1 MQICEVFAL
10 LEEYNNINI
19 ELKMEGNNMKILRKI
34 LMVMI
39 MVAMALTFSSFAA
52 GDYSITVTV
61 DKKLGEARGDIS
73 LWKVSDKQVPYDNKS
88 SKLDELNK
96 LSIEELNSKYSK
108 YSNPTVLAFNDNQ
121 IVFDKLSAGAY
132 YMRDTS
138 GIKRDKDIVPAL
150 INLPDDVENDS
161 KNVTIHAKESSTN
174 VRLVKVDESGNP
186 LKGAKFKL
194 LVRRGSEY
202 VELKNKSTMKKD
214 DKLELSPK
222 DEDRS
227 KVKSEENADESKDE
241 NSKSEKDEAT
251 EEKDDKKSKEEK
263 SEDKESK
270 DDKSKEE
277 DKSSDEGLYISNE
290 SGEIIINDIKKGDY
304 IFREVE
310 APAGY
315 LIKNV
320 DTKFTISDKSVE
332 LRVVNSKTPDKDK
345 GRHDFMKTD
354 EAKKPLGGAMFKVM
368 TKNKDGKFE
377 PVKKDGKDYIV
388 TSADNGKFAV
398 EDMDY
403 GKYYLVEIKAPAG
416 FILLSEPVEF
426 EIKKQADDKTIS
438 IAFIT
443 NKKDTTI
450 TRRRTPGG
458 DITRGG
464 KIPKTGDIRFFMSM
478 IGGLIMFMIGKW
490 LIAKD
495 DKLIGKNIK

>member
-1 MQICEVFAL
+1 
-10 LEEYNNINI
+10 
-19 ELKMEGNNMKILRKI
+19 MKILRKI

-39 MVAMALTFSSFAA
+39 MVAMVATSSSFAA

-61 DKKLGEARGDIS
+61 DKKYGDVTGKMS
-73 LWKVSDKQVPYDNKS
+73 LWKVSNEQIPDSKKS
-88 SKLDELNK
+88 TVLGDLNK
-96 LSIEELNSKYSK
+96 LSVENLNSTYKNKSDVEF
-108 YSNPTVLAFNDNQ
+108 SNNEA
-121 IVFDKLSAGAY
+121 VFKNLDKGAY
-132 YMRDTS
+132 YVRDTS
-138 GIKRDKDIVPAL
+138 GIKRNKEIASILV
-150 INLPDDVENDS
+150 NLPDDVESDS

-202 VELKNKSTMKKD
+202 VELKNKDTLKKD

-222 DEDRS
+222 NDDRS
-227 KVKSEENADESKDE
+227 KVKSEDKSLDIFSDDSKNSEN
-241 NSKSEKDEAT
+241 
-251 EEKDDKKSKEEK
+251 KDDKNKEEK
-263 SEDKESK
+263 TS
-270 DDKSKEE
+270 DD
-277 DKSSDEGLYISNE
+277 GLYISNE

-315 LIKNV
+315 LIKNI
-320 DTKFTISDKSVE
+320 DTRFSIADKSVE
-332 LRVVNSKTPDKDK
+332 LRVVNSKTSEKDK

-368 TKNKDGKFE
+368 TKNADGKFE

-388 TSADNGKFAV
+388 TSADNGKFSV

-403 GKYYLVEIKAPAG
+403 GKYYLVEIKAPEG

-443 NKKDTTI
+443 NKSDTI
-450 TRRRTPGG
+450 TRRRTTPGG
-458 DITRGG
+458 DITRRR
-464 KIPKTGDIRFFMSM
+464 IPKTGDIRFFMSM
-478 IGGLIMFMIGKW
+478 IGGLIMFFIGKW
-490 LIAKD
+490 IIAKD
-495 DKLIGKNIK
+495 DKLIGKNIR

>member
-10 LEEYNNINI
+10 LEEYNNVNI
-19 ELKMEGNNMKILRKI
+19 ELKMEGNNMKILKKI
-34 LMVMI
+34 LMVMV
-39 MVAMALTFSSFAA
+39 MVAMTLTSSSFAA

-150 INLPDDVENDS
+150 INLPNDLEDGS

-202 VELKNKSTMKKD
+202 VELKNKATMKKD

-222 DEDRS
+222 DDDRS
-227 KVKSEENADESKDE
+227 KVKSEENVDESKDE
-241 NSKSEKDEAT
+241 NSKSEKDEEKSKDEKKGEKSSEESKN
-251 EEKDDKKSKEEK
+251 EEK
-263 SEDKESK
+263 
-270 DDKSKEE
+270 
-277 DKSSDEGLYISNE
+277 SDEGLYISNE

-315 LIKNV
+315 VIKNV
-320 DTKFTISDKSVE
+320 DTKFTITDKSVE
-332 LRVVNSKTPDKDK
+332 LRVVNSKTSTDK

-403 GKYYLVEIKAPAG
+403 GKYYLVEIKAPEG

-443 NKKDTTI
+443 NKRDTITRRRTPGDDI

-458 DITRGG
+458 DITRR
-464 KIPKTGDIRFFMSM
+464 IPKTGDIRFFMSM
-478 IGGLIMFMIGKW
+478 IGGAIMFFIGKW
-490 LIAKD
+490 IIAKD

>member
-1 MQICEVFAL
+1 
-10 LEEYNNINI
+10 
-19 ELKMEGNNMKILRKI
+19 MKILRKI

-39 MVAMALTFSSFAA
+39 MVAMVATSSSFAA

-61 DKKLGEARGDIS
+61 DKKYGDVTGKMS
-73 LWKVSDKQVPYDNKS
+73 LWKVSDEQIPDSKKS
-88 SKLDELNK
+88 TMLGDLNK
-96 LSIEELNSKYSK
+96 LSVENLNSTYKTKSDVEF
-108 YSNPTVLAFNDNQ
+108 SNNEA
-121 IVFDKLSAGAY
+121 VFKNLEKGAY
-132 YMRDTS
+132 YVRDTS
-138 GIKRDKDIVPAL
+138 GIKRNKEIASILV
-150 INLPDDVENDS
+150 NLPDDVEGDS

-202 VELKNKSTMKKD
+202 VELKNKDTLKKD
-214 DKLELSPK
+214 DKKL
-222 DEDRS
+222 DIF
-227 KVKSEENADESKDE
+227 SEDESKKDE
-241 NSKSEKDEAT
+241 NSK
-251 EEKDDKKSKEEK
+251 EEKTSDD
-263 SEDKESK
+263 
-270 DDKSKEE
+270 
-277 DKSSDEGLYISNE
+277 GLYISNE

-315 LIKNV
+315 LIKNI
-320 DTKFTISDKSVE
+320 DTRFSIADKSVE
-332 LRVVNSKTPDKDK
+332 LRVVNSKTSEKDK

-368 TKNKDGKFE
+368 TKNADGKFE

-388 TSADNGKFAV
+388 TSADNGKFSV

-403 GKYYLVEIKAPAG
+403 GKYYLVEIKAPEG

-443 NKKDTTI
+443 NKSDTI
-450 TRRRTPGG
+450 TRRRTTPGG
-458 DITRGG
+458 DITRRR
-464 KIPKTGDIRFFMSM
+464 IPKTGDIRFFMSM
-478 IGGLIMFMIGKW
+478 IGGLIMFFIGKW
-490 LIAKD
+490 IIAKD
-495 DKLIGKNIK
+495 DKLIGKNIR

>member
-1 MQICEVFAL
+1 
-10 LEEYNNINI
+10 
-19 ELKMEGNNMKILRKI
+19 MKILRKI

-39 MVAMALTFSSFAA
+39 MVAMALTSSSFAA

-73 LWKVSDKQVPYDNKS
+73 LWKVSDKQIPDD
-88 SKLDELNK
+88 KLGELNK

-108 YSNPTVLAFNDNQ
+108 YSDKRVMEFKDNQ

-150 INLPDDVENDS
+150 INLPNDLEDGS

-194 LVRRGSEY
+194 LKREGSEY
-202 VELKNKSTMKKD
+202 VELKNKATLKKD

-222 DEDRS
+222 DDDRS
-227 KVKSEENADESKDE
+227 KVKSEENAEKSKDE
-241 NSKSEKDEAT
+241 SSKSEDKDE
-251 EEKDDKKSKEEK
+251 KSKEEK
-263 SEDKESK
+263 KEKSK
-270 DDKSKEE
+270 DKAKS
-277 DKSSDEGLYISNE
+277 DDGLYISNDA
-290 SGEIIINDIKKGDY
+290 GEIIINDIKSGDY

-320 DTKFTISDKSVE
+320 DTRFTITDKSVE

-368 TKNKDGKFE
+368 TKNADGKFE
-377 PVKKDGKDYIV
+377 PVKRDGKDYIV
-388 TSADNGKFAV
+388 TSGDNGKFAV

-403 GKYYLVEIKAPAG
+403 GKYYLVEIKAPEG

-443 NKKDTTI
+443 NKSDTITRRKTPGDDI

-458 DITRGG
+458 DITRR
-464 KIPKTGDIRFFMSM
+464 IPKTGDIRFFMSM
-478 IGGLIMFMIGKW
+478 IGGAIMFFIGKW
-490 LIAKD
+490 IIAKD

>member
-1 MQICEVFAL
+1 
-10 LEEYNNINI
+10 
-19 ELKMEGNNMKILRKI
+19 MKILRKI

-39 MVAMALTFSSFAA
+39 MVAMVMTSSSFAA

-61 DKKLGEARGDIS
+61 DKKYGDVTGKMS
-73 LWKVSDKQVPYDNKS
+73 LWKVSDKQIPDSEKS
-88 SKLDELNK
+88 TVLGDLNK
-96 LSIEELNSKYSK
+96 LSVENLNSTYENKSDVEF
-108 YSNPTVLAFNDNQ
+108 SNNEG
-121 IVFDKLSAGAY
+121 VFRNLDKGAY
-132 YMRDTS
+132 YVRDTS
-138 GIKRDKDIVPAL
+138 GIKRNKEIASVL
-150 INLPDDVENDS
+150 VNLPDDVENDS

-194 LVRRGSEY
+194 LVRRGSKY
-202 VELKNKSTMKKD
+202 VELKNKATMKKD

-222 DEDRS
+222 DDDRS
-227 KVKSEENADESKDE
+227 KVQSEENADESKDE
-241 NSKSEKDEAT
+241 NSKSEENAD
-251 EEKDDKKSKEEK
+251 KSKEEK
-263 SEDKESK
+263 REEKSSEVSK
-270 DDKSKEE
+270 NEE
-277 DKSSDEGLYISNE
+277 KSDEGLYISNE

-315 LIKNV
+315 VIKNV
-320 DTKFTISDKSVE
+320 DTKFTITDKSVE
-332 LRVVNSKTPDKDK
+332 LRVVNSKTPEKDK

-377 PVKKDGKDYIV
+377 PAKKDGKDYIV

-443 NKKDTTI
+443 NKSDTI
-450 TRRRTPGG
+450 TRRRTTPGG
-458 DITRGG
+458 DITRR

-478 IGGLIMFMIGKW
+478 IGGAIMFFIGKW
-490 LIAKD
+490 IIAKD

>member
-1 MQICEVFAL
+1 MQICYVFAL

-19 ELKMEGNNMKILRKI
+19 ELKMEGNNMKILKKI
-34 LMVMI
+34 LMVMV
-39 MVAMALTFSSFAA
+39 MVAMTLTSSSFAA

-96 LSIEELNSKYSK
+96 LSIEELNSKYS
-108 YSNPTVLAFNDNQ
+108 NPTVLEFNDNQ

-150 INLPDDVENDS
+150 INLPNDLEDGS

-202 VELKNKSTMKKD
+202 VELKNKATMKKD

-222 DEDRS
+222 DDDRS
-227 KVKSEENADESKDE
+227 KVKSEENVDESKDE
-241 NSKSEKDEAT
+241 NSKSEKDE
-251 EEKDDKKSKEEK
+251 EKSSELSKKEEK
-263 SEDKESK
+263 
-270 DDKSKEE
+270 
-277 DKSSDEGLYISNE
+277 SDEGLYISNE

-315 LIKNV
+315 VIKNI

-332 LRVVNSKTPDKDK
+332 LRVVNSKTSTDK

-403 GKYYLVEIKAPAG
+403 GKYYLVEIKAPEG

-443 NKKDTTI
+443 NKSDTITRRRTPGDDI

-458 DITRGG
+458 DITRR
-464 KIPKTGDIRFFMSM
+464 IPKTGDIRFFMSM
-478 IGGLIMFMIGKW
+478 IGGAIMFFIGKW
-490 LIAKD
+490 IIAKD

>member
-1 MQICEVFAL
+1 
-10 LEEYNNINI
+10 
-19 ELKMEGNNMKILRKI
+19 MEGNNMKILRKI

-39 MVAMALTFSSFAA
+39 MVAMALTSSSFAA

-73 LWKVSDKQVPYDNKS
+73 LWKVPDEQVTYDNKS

-96 LSIEELNSKYSK
+96 LSIEELNYK

-121 IVFDKLSAGAY
+121 IVFDRLSAGAY

-202 VELKNKSTMKKD
+202 VELKNKATMKKD

-222 DEDRS
+222 DDDRS
-227 KVKSEENADESKDE
+227 KVQSEENAENSKDKK
-241 NSKSEKDEAT
+241 SKSEK
-251 EEKDDKKSKEEK
+251 KE
-263 SEDKESK
+263 
-270 DDKSKEE
+270 DKSK
-277 DKSSDEGLYISNE
+277 DKAKSDDGLYISNDA
-290 SGEIIINDIKKGDY
+290 GEIIINDIKKGDY

-315 LIKNV
+315 LIKNI
-320 DTKFTISDKSVE
+320 DTRFTITDKSVE

-388 TSADNGKFAV
+388 TSADNGKFSV

-426 EIKKQADDKTIS
+426 EIKKQADDNTIS

-443 NKKDTTI
+443 NKSDTI
-450 TRRRTPGG
+450 TRRRKTPGD
-458 DITRGG
+458 DITRRR

-478 IGGLIMFMIGKW
+478 IGGAIMFFIGKW
-490 LIAKD
+490 IIAKD

>member
-1 MQICEVFAL
+1 
-10 LEEYNNINI
+10 
-19 ELKMEGNNMKILRKI
+19 MKILRKI

-39 MVAMALTFSSFAA
+39 MVAMVITSTSFAEGA
-52 GDYSITVTV
+52 FSITVTV

-73 LWKVSDKQVPYDNKS
+73 LWKVSDEQIPDDKKAE
-88 SKLDELNK
+88 KLGELNK
-96 LSIEELNSKYSK
+96 LSIEELNSKYSDK
-108 YSNPTVLAFNDNQ
+108 RVMEFKDNQ
-121 IVFDKLSAGAY
+121 IVFDKLNSGAY

-150 INLPDDVENDS
+150 INLPNDLEDGS

-174 VRLVKVDESGNP
+174 VRLVKVDEGGNP

-194 LVRRGSEY
+194 LKREGSEY
-202 VELKNKSTMKKD
+202 VELKNKATLKEN

-222 DEDRS
+222 DDDRS
-227 KVKSEENADESKDE
+227 KVKSEENAEKSKDE
-241 NSKSEKDEAT
+241 NSKSEKRE
-251 EEKDDKKSKEEK
+251 
-263 SEDKESK
+263 
-270 DDKSKEE
+270 DKSK
-277 DKSSDEGLYISNE
+277 DKAKSDDGLYISNDA
-290 SGEIIINDIKKGDY
+290 GEIIINDIKKGDY

-315 LIKNV
+315 MIKNV

-332 LRVVNSKTPDKDK
+332 LRVVNSKTTTDK

-388 TSADNGKFAV
+388 TSADNGKFSV
-398 EDMDY
+398 ENMDY
-403 GKYYLVEIKAPAG
+403 GKYYLVEIKAPEG

-443 NKKDTTI
+443 NKSDTI
-450 TRRRTPGG
+450 TRTPGG

-464 KIPKTGDIRFFMSM
+464 KMPKTGDIRFFMSM
-478 IGGLIMFMIGKW
+478 IGGAIMFFIGKW
-490 LIAKD
+490 IIAKD
-495 DKLIGKNIK
+495 DKEVYKNIK

>member
-1 MQICEVFAL
+1 
-10 LEEYNNINI
+10 
-19 ELKMEGNNMKILRKI
+19 MEGNNMKILKKI
-34 LMVMI
+34 LMVMV
-39 MVAMALTFSSFAA
+39 MVAMVITSSSFAA

-96 LSIEELNSKYSK
+96 LSVEELNSK

-150 INLPDDVENDS
+150 INLPNDLEDGS

-174 VRLVKVDESGNP
+174 VRLLKVDESGNP

-202 VELKNKSTMKKD
+202 VELKNKATMKKD
-214 DKLELSPK
+214 DKLELSPRV
-222 DEDRS
+222 DDRS
-227 KVKSEENADESKDE
+227 KVQSEENTDESKDE
-241 NSKSEKDEAT
+241 NSKSEKDEEKSKDEKKDEKSSVESKN
-251 EEKDDKKSKEEK
+251 EEK
-263 SEDKESK
+263 
-270 DDKSKEE
+270 
-277 DKSSDEGLYISNE
+277 SDEGLYISNE

-315 LIKNV
+315 VIKNV

-332 LRVVNSKTPDKDK
+332 LRVVNSKTSTDK

-368 TKNKDGKFE
+368 TKNKDGKFV
-377 PVKKDGKDYIV
+377 PVKRDGKDYIV
-388 TSADNGKFAV
+388 TSADNGKFFV

-426 EIKKQADDKTIS
+426 EIKKQADNKTIS

-443 NKKDTTI
+443 NKSDTI
-450 TRRRTPGG
+450 TRTPGG

-478 IGGLIMFMIGKW
+478 IGGAIMFFIGKW
-490 LIAKD
+490 IIAKD

>member
-1 MQICEVFAL
+1 
-10 LEEYNNINI
+10 
-19 ELKMEGNNMKILRKI
+19 MKILRKI

-39 MVAMALTFSSFAA
+39 MVAMVMTSSSFAA

-73 LWKVSDKQVPYDNKS
+73 LWKVSDEQISDDKKAE
-88 SKLDELNK
+88 KLGELNK
-96 LSIEELNSKYSK
+96 LSIEELNSKYSDK
-108 YSNPTVLAFNDNQ
+108 RVMEFKDNQ
-121 IVFDKLSAGAY
+121 IVFDKLNSGAY

-150 INLPDDVENDS
+150 INLPNDLEDGS

-194 LVRRGSEY
+194 LKREGSEY
-202 VELKNKSTMKKD
+202 VEVKNKATLKKD

-222 DEDRS
+222 DDDRS
-227 KVKSEENADESKDE
+227 KVQSEENADESNDE
-241 NSKSEKDEAT
+241 NSKSEKDEGKSKD
-251 EEKDDKKSKEEK
+251 EKKEEK
-263 SEDKESK
+263 SSEESK
-270 DDKSKEE
+270 KEE
-277 DKSSDEGLYISNE
+277 KSDDGLYISNDA
-290 SGEIIINDIKKGDY
+290 GEIIINDIKKGDY

-315 LIKNV
+315 VIKNV

-332 LRVVNSKTPDKDK
+332 LRVVNSKTSTDK

-443 NKKDTTI
+443 NKKDTI
-450 TRRRTPGG
+450 TRRRTTPGG

-478 IGGLIMFMIGKW
+478 IGGAIMFFIGKW
-490 LIAKD
+490 IIAKD

>member
-1 MQICEVFAL
+1 
-10 LEEYNNINI
+10 
-19 ELKMEGNNMKILRKI
+19 MKILRKI

-39 MVAMALTFSSFAA
+39 MVAMIVTSTSFAA

-61 DKKLGEARGDIS
+61 DKKHGDVTGKMS
-73 LWKVSDKQVPYDNKS
+73 MWKVSDEQIPD
-88 SKLDELNK
+88 SKKATELGDLNK
-96 LSIEELNSKYSK
+96 LSVDNLNSTYKNATEVEF
-108 YSNPTVLAFNDNQ
+108 SNNEV
-121 IVFDKLSAGAY
+121 VFKNLEKGAY
-132 YMRDTS
+132 YVRDTS
-138 GIKRDKDIVPAL
+138 GIKRDKEIASVL
-150 INLPDDVENDS
+150 VNLPDDVEGDS

-202 VELKNKSTMKKD
+202 VELKNKATMKKD

-222 DEDRS
+222 DDDRS
-227 KVKSEENADESKDE
+227 KVKSEEKTDESKDE
-241 NSKSEKDEAT
+241 NSKEVK
-251 EEKDDKKSKEEK
+251 KEEK
-263 SEDKESK
+263 SSDNSK
-270 DDKSKEE
+270 NEGK
-277 DKSSDEGLYISNE
+277 SDEGLYISNE

-315 LIKNV
+315 VIKNV

-332 LRVVNSKTPDKDK
+332 LRVVNSKTSTDK

-403 GKYYLVEIKAPAG
+403 GKYYLVEIKAPQG

-443 NKKDTTI
+443 NKSDTI
-450 TRRRTPGG
+450 TRTPDG

-464 KIPKTGDIRFFMSM
+464 KMPKTGDIRFFMSM
-478 IGGLIMFMIGKW
+478 IGGAIMFFIGKW
-490 LIAKD
+490 IIAKD

>member
-1 MQICEVFAL
+1 
-10 LEEYNNINI
+10 
-19 ELKMEGNNMKILRKI
+19 MKILRKI

-39 MVAMALTFSSFAA
+39 MVAMVVTSSSFAA

-61 DKKLGEARGDIS
+61 DKKYGDVTGKMS
-73 LWKVSDKQVPYDNKS
+73 LWKVSAEQIPDSEKS
-88 SKLDELNK
+88 TVLGDLNK
-96 LSIEELNSKYSK
+96 LSVENLNSTYKDK
-108 YSNPTVLAFNDNQ
+108 ADVEFSNNEA
-121 IVFDKLSAGAY
+121 VFKNLDKGAY
-132 YMRDTS
+132 YVRDTS
-138 GIKRDKDIVPAL
+138 GIKRNKEIASILV
-150 INLPDDVENDS
+150 NLPDDVESDS

-202 VELKNKSTMKKD
+202 VELKNKDTLKKD

-222 DEDRS
+222 DDDRS
-227 KVKSEENADESKDE
+227 KVKSDDKKLEIFSDESK
-241 NSKSEKDEAT
+241 NSKN
-251 EEKDDKKSKEEK
+251 KDDKNKEE
-263 SEDKESK
+263 
-270 DDKSKEE
+270 
-277 DKSSDEGLYISNE
+277 KSSDEGLYISNE
-290 SGEIIINDIKKGDY
+290 SGEIIINDIKRGDY

-315 LIKNV
+315 LIKNI
-320 DTKFTISDKSVE
+320 DTRFTITDKSVE
-332 LRVVNSKTPDKDK
+332 LRVVNSKTFEKDK

-368 TKNKDGKFE
+368 TKNADGKFE

-388 TSADNGKFAV
+388 TSADNGKFSV

-403 GKYYLVEIKAPAG
+403 GKYYLVEIKAPEG

-443 NKKDTTI
+443 NKSDTI
-450 TRRRTPGG
+450 TRRRTTPGG
-458 DITRGG
+458 DITRRR
-464 KIPKTGDIRFFMSM
+464 IPKTGDIRFFMSM
-478 IGGLIMFMIGKW
+478 IGGLIMFFIGKW
-490 LIAKD
+490 IIAKD
-495 DKLIGKNIK
+495 DKLIGKNIR

>member
-1 MQICEVFAL
+1 MQICDVFAL
-10 LEEYNNINI
+10 LEEYNNVNI

-39 MVAMALTFSSFAA
+39 MVAMTLTSSSFAA

-61 DKKLGEARGDIS
+61 DKKYGDITGKMS
-73 LWKVSDKQVPYDNKS
+73 LWKVSDEQIPDSKKS
-88 SKLDELNK
+88 TVLGDLNK
-96 LSIEELNSKYSK
+96 LSVENLNSTYKNKSDVEF
-108 YSNPTVLAFNDNQ
+108 SNNEA
-121 IVFDKLSAGAY
+121 VFRNLDKGAY
-132 YMRDTS
+132 YVRDTS
-138 GIKRDKDIVPAL
+138 GIKRNKEIASVL
-150 INLPDDVENDS
+150 VNLPDDVESDS

-202 VELKNKSTMKKD
+202 VELKNKATMKKD

-222 DEDRS
+222 DDDRS
-227 KVKSEENADESKDE
+227 KVKSEEKADESKNA
-241 NSKSEKDEAT
+241 NSKEVK
-251 EEKDDKKSKEEK
+251 KEEK
-263 SEDKESK
+263 SSEESK
-270 DDKSKEE
+270 NEE
-277 DKSSDEGLYISNE
+277 KSDEGLYISNE

-315 LIKNV
+315 VIKNV
-320 DTKFTISDKSVE
+320 DTRFTISDKSVE
-332 LRVVNSKTPDKDK
+332 LRVVNSKTSTDK

-443 NKKDTTI
+443 NKSDTI
-450 TRRRTPGG
+450 TRRRTTPGG

-478 IGGLIMFMIGKW
+478 IGGAIMFFIGKW
-490 LIAKD
+490 IIAKD
-495 DKLIGKNIK
+495 DKLIGKKY

>member
-1 MQICEVFAL
+1 
-10 LEEYNNINI
+10 
-19 ELKMEGNNMKILRKI
+19 MKILKKI
-34 LMVMI
+34 LMVMV
-39 MVAMALTFSSFAA
+39 MVAMTLTSSSFAA

-73 LWKVSDKQVPYDNKS
+73 LWKVSDEQVPYDNKS

-96 LSIEELNSKYSK
+96 LSVEELNSK

-121 IVFDKLSAGAY
+121 IVFDKLNSGAY

-150 INLPDDVENDS
+150 INLPNDLEDGS

-202 VELKNKSTMKKD
+202 VELKNKATMKKD
-214 DKLELSPK
+214 DKLELSPRV
-222 DEDRS
+222 DDRS
-227 KVKSEENADESKDE
+227 KVQSEENADESKDE
-241 NSKSEKDEAT
+241 NSKSEKDEAKSKD
-251 EEKDDKKSKEEK
+251 EKKEEK
-263 SEDKESK
+263 SKDKTKS
-270 DDKSKEE
+270 DD
-277 DKSSDEGLYISNE
+277 GLYISNDA
-290 SGEIIINDIKKGDY
+290 GEIIINDIKKGDY

-315 LIKNV
+315 VIKNV
-320 DTKFTISDKSVE
+320 DTKFTITDKSVE
-332 LRVVNSKTPDKDK
+332 LRVVNSKTTTDK

-388 TSADNGKFAV
+388 TSADNGKFSV
-398 EDMDY
+398 ENMDY

-443 NKKDTTI
+443 NKKDTI
-450 TRRRTPGG
+450 TRRRTTPGG

-478 IGGLIMFMIGKW
+478 IGGAIMFFIGKW
-490 LIAKD
+490 IIAKD
-495 DKLIGKNIK
+495 DKLIGKKY

>member
-1 MQICEVFAL
+1 
-10 LEEYNNINI
+10 
-19 ELKMEGNNMKILRKI
+19 MKILRKI

-39 MVAMALTFSSFAA
+39 MVAMALTSSSFAA

-61 DKKLGEARGDIS
+61 DKKLGEARGYIS
-73 LWKVSDKQVPYDNKS
+73 LWKVSHKQVSYDNKS

-96 LSIEELNSKYSK
+96 LSIEELNSKYS
-108 YSNPTVLAFNDNQ
+108 NPTVLAFNNNQ

-150 INLPDDVENDS
+150 INLPNDLEDGS

-202 VELKNKSTMKKD
+202 VELKNKATMKKD
-214 DKLELSPK
+214 DKLELSPN
-222 DEDRS
+222 DDDRS
-227 KVKSEENADESKDE
+227 KVKSEEKTDESKDE
-241 NSKSEKDEAT
+241 NSKEVK
-251 EEKDDKKSKEEK
+251 KEEK
-263 SEDKESK
+263 SGE
-270 DDKSKEE
+270 KSKNEE
-277 DKSSDEGLYISNE
+277 KSDEGLYISNE
-290 SGEIIINDIKKGDY
+290 FGEIIINDIKKGDY

-315 LIKNV
+315 VIKNI
-320 DTKFTISDKSVE
+320 DTKFTISNKSVE
-332 LRVVNSKTPDKDK
+332 LRVVNSKTSTDK

-377 PVKKDGKDYIV
+377 PVKRDGKDYIV

-403 GKYYLVEIKAPAG
+403 GKYYLVEIKAPEG

-450 TRRRTPGG
+450 TRRRTPGDDITRRRTPGG
-458 DITRGG
+458 DITRR
-464 KIPKTGDIRFFMSM
+464 IPKTGDIRFFMSM
-478 IGGLIMFMIGKW
+478 IGGAIMFFIGKW
-490 LIAKD
+490 IIAKD
-495 DKLIGKNIK
+495 DKLIGKDIK

>member
-1 MQICEVFAL
+1 
-10 LEEYNNINI
+10 
-19 ELKMEGNNMKILRKI
+19 MKILKKI
-34 LMVMI
+34 LMVMV
-39 MVAMALTFSSFAA
+39 MVAMALTSSSFAA
-52 GDYSITVTV
+52 GDYSITVKV
-61 DKKLGEARGDIS
+61 DKKYGDITGKMS
-73 LWKVSDKQVPYDNKS
+73 LWKVSDKQIPDSEKS
-88 SKLDELNK
+88 TVLGDLNK
-96 LSIEELNSKYSK
+96 LSVENLNSTYKNK
-108 YSNPTVLAFNDNQ
+108 ADVEFSNNEA
-121 IVFDKLSAGAY
+121 VFRNLDKGAY
-132 YMRDTS
+132 YVRDTS
-138 GIKRDKDIVPAL
+138 GIKRNKEIASVL
-150 INLPDDVENDS
+150 VNLPDDVENDS

-194 LVRRGSEY
+194 LKREGREY
-202 VELKNKSTMKKD
+202 VELKNKTTMKKD
-214 DKLELSPK
+214 DKLELSPNDDDK
-222 DEDRS
+222 S
-227 KVKSEENADESKDE
+227 KVKSEENTDESKDE
-241 NSKSEKDEAT
+241 NSKEVK
-251 EEKDDKKSKEEK
+251 KEEK
-263 SEDKESK
+263 SNKESK
-270 DDKSKEE
+270 NEE
-277 DKSSDEGLYISNE
+277 KSDEGLYISNE

-315 LIKNV
+315 VIKNI

-332 LRVVNSKTPDKDK
+332 LRVVNSKTSTDK

-403 GKYYLVEIKAPAG
+403 GKYYLVEIKAPEG

-443 NKKDTTI
+443 NKRDTITRRRTPGDDI

-458 DITRGG
+458 DITRR
-464 KIPKTGDIRFFMSM
+464 IPKTGDIRFFMSM
-478 IGGLIMFMIGKW
+478 IGGAIMFFIGKW
-490 LIAKD
+490 IIAKD
-495 DKLIGKNIK
+495 DKLIGKNIR

>member
-1 MQICEVFAL
+1 
-10 LEEYNNINI
+10 
-19 ELKMEGNNMKILRKI
+19 MKILKKI
-34 LMVMI
+34 LMVMV
-39 MVAMALTFSSFAA
+39 MVAMALTSSSFAA

-61 DKKLGEARGDIS
+61 DKKYGDVTGKMS
-73 LWKVSDKQVPYDNKS
+73 LWKVSDKQIPDSEKATVLGN
-88 SKLDELNK
+88 LNK
-96 LSIEELNSKYSK
+96 LSVDNLNSTYKNATDVEF
-108 YSNPTVLAFNDNQ
+108 SNNEA
-121 IVFDKLSAGAY
+121 VFKNLEKGAY
-132 YMRDTS
+132 YVRDTS
-138 GIKRDKDIVPAL
+138 GIKRNKEIASVL
-150 INLPDDVENDS
+150 VNLPDDVENDS

-202 VELKNKSTMKKD
+202 VELKNKATMKKD

-222 DEDRS
+222 DDDRS
-227 KVKSEENADESKDE
+227 KVQSEENSDESKDK
-241 NSKSEKDEAT
+241 NSKSEKDE
-251 EEKDDKKSKEEK
+251 EKSSEVSKKEEK
-263 SEDKESK
+263 
-270 DDKSKEE
+270 
-277 DKSSDEGLYISNE
+277 SDEGLYISNE

-320 DTKFTISDKSVE
+320 DTKFTITDKSVE

-377 PVKKDGKDYIV
+377 PVKKNGKDYIV

-443 NKKDTTI
+443 NKSDTI
-450 TRRRTPGG
+450 TRRRTTPGG

-478 IGGLIMFMIGKW
+478 IGGAIMFFIGKW
-490 LIAKD
+490 IIAKD

>member
-1 MQICEVFAL
+1 
-10 LEEYNNINI
+10 
-19 ELKMEGNNMKILRKI
+19 MEGNNMKILRKI

-39 MVAMALTFSSFAA
+39 MVAMALTSTSFAA

-61 DKKLGEARGDIS
+61 DKKHGDVTGKMS
-73 LWKVSDKQVPYDNKS
+73 LWKVK
-88 SKLDELNK
+88 DEQIPDSEKATELGDLNK
-96 LSIEELNSKYSK
+96 LSVDNLNSRYKNATEVEF
-108 YSNPTVLAFNDNQ
+108 SNNEA
-121 IVFDKLSAGAY
+121 VFKNLEKGAY
-132 YMRDTS
+132 YVRDTS
-138 GIKRDKDIVPAL
+138 GIKRDKEIASVL
-150 INLPDDVENDS
+150 VNLPDDVEGDS

-202 VELKNKSTMKKD
+202 VELKNKTTMKKD
-214 DKLELSPK
+214 DKLELSPNDDDK
-222 DEDRS
+222 S
-227 KVKSEENADESKDE
+227 KVKSEENTDESKDE
-241 NSKSEKDEAT
+241 NSKEV
-251 EEKDDKKSKEEK
+251 KKKEK
-263 SEDKESK
+263 SNKESK
-270 DDKSKEE
+270 NEE
-277 DKSSDEGLYISNE
+277 KSDEGLYISNE

-315 LIKNV
+315 VIKNI

-332 LRVVNSKTPDKDK
+332 LRVVNSKTSTDK

-403 GKYYLVEIKAPAG
+403 GKYYLVEIKAPEG

-443 NKKDTTI
+443 NKRDTITRRRTPGDDI

-458 DITRGG
+458 DITRR
-464 KIPKTGDIRFFMSM
+464 IPKTGDIRFFMSM
-478 IGGLIMFMIGKW
+478 IGGAIMFFIGKW
-490 LIAKD
+490 IIAKD

>member
-1 MQICEVFAL
+1 
-10 LEEYNNINI
+10 
-19 ELKMEGNNMKILRKI
+19 MEGNNMKILRKI

-39 MVAMALTFSSFAA
+39 MVAMVITSTSFAE

-73 LWKVSDKQVPYDNKS
+73 LWKVSDEQVPYDNKS

-96 LSIEELNSKYSK
+96 LSTEELNSK

-150 INLPDDVENDS
+150 INLPGDEENDS

-202 VELKNKSTMKKD
+202 VELKNKATMKKD
-214 DKLELSPK
+214 DKLELSPE
-222 DEDRS
+222 DENRS

-241 NSKSEKDEAT
+241 NSKSEKDEAKSKD
-251 EEKDDKKSKEEK
+251 EKKEEK
-263 SEDKESK
+263 SSVESK
-270 DDKSKEE
+270 NEE
-277 DKSSDEGLYISNE
+277 KSDEGLYISNDA
-290 SGEIIINDIKKGDY
+290 GEIIINDIKKGDY

-315 LIKNV
+315 MIKNV

-332 LRVVNSKTPDKDK
+332 LRVVNSKTSTDK

-388 TSADNGKFAV
+388 TSADNGKFSV

-403 GKYYLVEIKAPAG
+403 GKYYLVEIKAPQG

-443 NKKDTTI
+443 NKSDTI
-450 TRRRTPGG
+450 TRTPGG

-464 KIPKTGDIRFFMSM
+464 KMPKTGDIRFFMSM
-478 IGGLIMFMIGKW
+478 IGGAIMFFIGKW
-490 LIAKD
+490 IIAKD

>member
-1 MQICEVFAL
+1 MQICDVFAL
-10 LEEYNNINI
+10 LEEYNNFNI
-19 ELKMEGNNMKILRKI
+19 ELKMEGNNMKILKKI
-34 LMVMI
+34 LMVMV
-39 MVAMALTFSSFAA
+39 MVAMALTSSSFAA
-52 GDYSITVTV
+52 GDYSITVKV
-61 DKKLGEARGDIS
+61 DKKYGDITGKMS
-73 LWKVSDKQVPYDNKS
+73 LWKVSDKQIPDSEKS
-88 SKLDELNK
+88 TVLGDLNK
-96 LSIEELNSKYSK
+96 LSVENLNSTYKNK
-108 YSNPTVLAFNDNQ
+108 ADVEFSNNEA
-121 IVFDKLSAGAY
+121 VFRNLDKGAY
-132 YMRDTS
+132 YVRDTS
-138 GIKRDKDIVPAL
+138 GIKRNKEIASVL
-150 INLPDDVENDS
+150 VNLPDDVENDS

-202 VELKNKSTMKKD
+202 VELKNKDTLKKD

-222 DEDRS
+222 DDDRS
-227 KVKSEENADESKDE
+227 KVKSEEKADESKNA
-241 NSKSEKDEAT
+241 NSKEVK
-251 EEKDDKKSKEEK
+251 KEEK
-263 SEDKESK
+263 SNKESK
-270 DDKSKEE
+270 NEE
-277 DKSSDEGLYISNE
+277 KSDEGLYISNE

-315 LIKNV
+315 VIKNI
-320 DTKFTISDKSVE
+320 DTKFTITDKSVE
-332 LRVVNSKTPDKDK
+332 LRVVNSKTSTDK

-403 GKYYLVEIKAPAG
+403 GKYYLVEIKAPEG

-450 TRRRTPGG
+450 TRRRTPGDDITRRRTPGG
-458 DITRGG
+458 DITRR
-464 KIPKTGDIRFFMSM
+464 IPKTGDIRFFMSM
-478 IGGLIMFMIGKW
+478 IGGAIMFFIGKW
-490 LIAKD
+490 IIAKD

>member
-39 MVAMALTFSSFAA
+39 MVAMTLTCSSFAA

-73 LWKVSDKQVPYDNKS
+73 LWKVSDEQVPYDNKS

-96 LSIEELNSKYSK
+96 LSIEELNSKYSDK
-108 YSNPTVLAFNDNQ
+108 RVMEFKDNQ
-121 IVFDKLSAGAY
+121 IVFDKLNSGAY

-150 INLPDDVENDS
+150 INLPNDLEDGS

-202 VELKNKSTMKKD
+202 VELKNKATMKKD

-227 KVKSEENADESKDE
+227 RVQSEENADESKDK
-241 NSKSEKDEAT
+241 NSKSEKDE
-251 EEKDDKKSKEEK
+251 EKSKEEK
-263 SEDKESK
+263 
-270 DDKSKEE
+270 KEE
-277 DKSSDEGLYISNE
+277 KSSELSKKEGKSDEGLYISNE

-332 LRVVNSKTPDKDK
+332 LRVVNSKTSTDK

-368 TKNKDGKFE
+368 TKNKDGKFV
-377 PVKKDGKDYIV
+377 PVKRDGKDYIV

-403 GKYYLVEIKAPAG
+403 GKYYLVEIKAPQG
-416 FILLSEPVEF
+416 FILLSDPVEF
-426 EIKKQADDKTIS
+426 EIKKQADNKTIS

-443 NKKDTTI
+443 NKSDTI
-450 TRRRTPGG
+450 TRTPGG

-478 IGGLIMFMIGKW
+478 IGGAIMFFIGKW
-490 LIAKD
+490 IIAKD

>member
-1 MQICEVFAL
+1 
-10 LEEYNNINI
+10 
-19 ELKMEGNNMKILRKI
+19 MKILRKI

-39 MVAMALTFSSFAA
+39 MVAMVITSSSFAA
-52 GDYSITVTV
+52 VDYSITVTV

-73 LWKVSDKQVPYDNKS
+73 LWKVSDEQVPYDNKA

-96 LSIEELNSKYSK
+96 LSIEELNSKYS
-108 YSNPTVLAFNDNQ
+108 NPTVLAFNDNQ
-121 IVFDKLSAGAY
+121 VVFDKLSAGAY

-161 KNVTIHAKESSTN
+161 KNVTIHAKESSSN

-194 LVRRGSEY
+194 LKREGSEY
-202 VELKNKSTMKKD
+202 VEVKNKATLKKN
-214 DKLELSPK
+214 DKLELSPN
-222 DEDRS
+222 DDDRS
-227 KVKSEENADESKDE
+227 KVKSEENTDESKE
-241 NSKSEKDEAT
+241 
-251 EEKDDKKSKEEK
+251 
-263 SEDKESK
+263 ESK
-270 DDKSKEE
+270 DNEKS
-277 DKSSDEGLYISNE
+277 DDGLYISNDA
-290 SGEIIINDIKKGDY
+290 GEIIINDIEKGDY

-315 LIKNV
+315 MIKNV
-320 DTKFTISDKSVE
+320 DTKFTVTDKSVE
-332 LRVVNSKTPDKDK
+332 LRVVNSKTTTDK

-368 TKNKDGKFE
+368 TKNKDDKFE
-377 PVKKDGKDYIV
+377 PVKRDGKDYIV
-388 TSADNGKFAV
+388 TSADNGKFSV

-403 GKYYLVEIKAPAG
+403 GKYYLVEIKAPEG

-438 IAFIT
+438 VVFIT
-443 NKKDTTI
+443 NKTDEI
-450 TRRRTPGG
+450 TRRKTPGG
-458 DITRGG
+458 DITRRG
-464 KIPKTGDIRFFMSM
+464 KIPKTGDIRFLMSM
-478 IGGLIMFMIGKW
+478 LGGLILFMIGKW

-495 DKLIGKNIK
+495 DKFVGKDVK

>member
-1 MQICEVFAL
+1 
-10 LEEYNNINI
+10 
-19 ELKMEGNNMKILRKI
+19 MEGKIMKILRKI

-39 MVAMALTFSSFAA
+39 MVAMIVTSTSFAA

-61 DKKLGEARGDIS
+61 DKKYGDVTGKMS
-73 LWKVSDKQVPYDNKS
+73 LWKVSDEQIPDSKKS
-88 SKLDELNK
+88 NVLGDLNK
-96 LSIEELNSKYSK
+96 LSVENLNSTYKNK
-108 YSNPTVLAFNDNQ
+108 ADVEFSNNEA
-121 IVFDKLSAGAY
+121 VFRNLDKGAY
-132 YMRDTS
+132 YVRDTS
-138 GIKRDKDIVPAL
+138 GIKRNKEIASVL
-150 INLPDDVENDS
+150 VNLPDDVENDS

-202 VELKNKSTMKKD
+202 VELKNKDTLKKD

-222 DEDRS
+222 DDDRS
-227 KVKSEENADESKDE
+227 KVKSDDKKLDIFSDDSKNSEN
-241 NSKSEKDEAT
+241 
-251 EEKDDKKSKEEK
+251 KDDKNKEEK
-263 SEDKESK
+263 T
-270 DDKSKEE
+270 
-277 DKSSDEGLYISNE
+277 SDEGLYISNE
-290 SGEIIINDIKKGDY
+290 SGEIIINDIKRGDY

-315 LIKNV
+315 LIKNI
-320 DTKFTISDKSVE
+320 DTRFTVTDKSVE
-332 LRVVNSKTPDKDK
+332 LRVVNSKTPEKDK

-368 TKNKDGKFE
+368 IKNADGKFE

-388 TSADNGKFAV
+388 TSADNGKFSV

-403 GKYYLVEIKAPAG
+403 GKYYLVEIKAPEG

-443 NKKDTTI
+443 NKSDTI
-450 TRRRTPGG
+450 TRRRTTPGG
-458 DITRGG
+458 DITRRR
-464 KIPKTGDIRFFMSM
+464 IPKTGDIRFFMSM
-478 IGGLIMFMIGKW
+478 IGGLIMFCIGKW
-490 LIAKD
+490 IIAKD
-495 DKLIGKNIK
+495 DKLIGKNIR

>member
-1 MQICEVFAL
+1 
-10 LEEYNNINI
+10 
-19 ELKMEGNNMKILRKI
+19 MKILRKI

-39 MVAMALTFSSFAA
+39 MVAMVVTSTSFAA

-61 DKKLGEARGDIS
+61 DKKHGDVTGKMS
-73 LWKVSDKQVPYDNKS
+73 LWKVSDKQIPDSEKATVLGD
-88 SKLDELNK
+88 LNK
-96 LSIEELNSKYSK
+96 LSVDNLNSTYKTK
-108 YSNPTVLAFNDNQ
+108 ADVEFSNNEA
-121 IVFDKLSAGAY
+121 VFKNLEKGAY
-132 YMRDTS
+132 YVRDTS
-138 GIKRDKDIVPAL
+138 GIKRNKEIASVL
-150 INLPDDVENDS
+150 VNLPDDVEGES

-202 VELKNKSTMKKD
+202 VELKNKDTLKKD

-222 DEDRS
+222 DDDRS
-227 KVKSEENADESKDE
+227 KVQSEENADESKDE
-241 NSKSEKDEAT
+241 NSKSEKR
-251 EEKDDKKSKEEK
+251 EEKSKEEK
-263 SEDKESK
+263 TEDKESK
-270 DDKSKEE
+270 DDKSKED

-290 SGEIIINDIKKGDY
+290 SGEIIINDIKRGDY

-320 DTKFTISDKSVE
+320 DTRFTITDKSVE

-403 GKYYLVEIKAPAG
+403 GKYYLVEIKAPQG

-443 NKKDTTI
+443 NKSDTI

-478 IGGLIMFMIGKW
+478 IGGAIMFFIGKW
-490 LIAKD
+490 IIAKD

>member
-10 LEEYNNINI
+10 LEEYNNIDI
-19 ELKMEGNNMKILRKI
+19 ELKMEGNNMKILKKI
-34 LMVMI
+34 LMVMV
-39 MVAMALTFSSFAA
+39 MVAMTLTCSSFAA

-73 LWKVSDKQVPYDNKS
+73 LWKVSGKQVPYDNKS
-88 SKLDELNK
+88 SKLNELNK
-96 LSIEELNSKYSK
+96 LSIEELNSKYSEK
-108 YSNPTVLAFNDNQ
+108 RVMEFKDNQ

-202 VELKNKSTMKKD
+202 VELKNKATMKKD
-214 DKLELSPK
+214 DKLELSPE
-222 DEDRS
+222 DENRS

-241 NSKSEKDEAT
+241 NSKSEKKDEKSKD
-251 EEKDDKKSKEEK
+251 EKKDEKSSEVSNKEEK
-263 SEDKESK
+263 
-270 DDKSKEE
+270 
-277 DKSSDEGLYISNE
+277 SDEGLYISNE

-315 LIKNV
+315 VIKNV

-332 LRVVNSKTPDKDK
+332 LRVVNSKTSTDK

-388 TSADNGKFAV
+388 TSADNGKFSV

-426 EIKKQADDKTIS
+426 EIKKQADNKTIS

-443 NKKDTTI
+443 NKKDTI
-450 TRRRTPGG
+450 TRTPGG

-464 KIPKTGDIRFFMSM
+464 KIPKTGDIRFFMSI
-478 IGGLIMFMIGKW
+478 IGGAIMFFIGKW
-490 LIAKD
+490 IIAKD

>member
-1 MQICEVFAL
+1 
-10 LEEYNNINI
+10 
-19 ELKMEGNNMKILRKI
+19 MKILKKI
-34 LMVMI
+34 LMVMV
-39 MVAMALTFSSFAA
+39 MVAMTLTSSSFAA
-52 GDYSITVTV
+52 GDYSITVKV

-73 LWKVSDKQVPYDNKS
+73 LWKVSDEQVPYDNKS

-96 LSIEELNSKYSK
+96 LSIEELNSK

-202 VELKNKSTMKKD
+202 VELKNKDTLKKD

-222 DEDRS
+222 DDNRS
-227 KVKSEENADESKDE
+227 KVKSEENVDESKDE
-241 NSKSEKDEAT
+241 NSKSEKDE
-251 EEKDDKKSKEEK
+251 EKSKDEKKEEK
-263 SEDKESK
+263 SSEESK
-270 DDKSKEE
+270 KEE
-277 DKSSDEGLYISNE
+277 KSDEGLYISNE

-315 LIKNV
+315 VIKNV

-332 LRVVNSKTPDKDK
+332 LRVVNSKTSTDK

-403 GKYYLVEIKAPAG
+403 GKYYLVEIKAPQG
-416 FILLSEPVEF
+416 FILLSDPVEF
-426 EIKKQADDKTIS
+426 EIKKQADNKTIS

-443 NKKDTTI
+443 NKSDTI
-450 TRRRTPGG
+450 TRTPGG

-478 IGGLIMFMIGKW
+478 IGGAIMFFIGKW
-490 LIAKD
+490 IIAKD

>member
-1 MQICEVFAL
+1 
-10 LEEYNNINI
+10 
-19 ELKMEGNNMKILRKI
+19 MKILRKI

-39 MVAMALTFSSFAA
+39 MVAMVVTSTSFAA

-73 LWKVSDKQVPYDNKS
+73 LWKVSGKQVPYDNKS

-96 LSIEELNSKYSK
+96 LSIEELNSKYS
-108 YSNPTVLAFNDNQ
+108 NPTVLEFNDNQ

-138 GIKRDKDIVPAL
+138 GIKRDKDIVPVL

-194 LVRRGSEY
+194 LKREGREY
-202 VELKNKSTMKKD
+202 VELKNKATLKKD
-214 DKLELSPK
+214 GKLELSPK
-222 DEDRS
+222 DDGRS
-227 KVKSEENADESKDE
+227 KVKSEENAEKSKDE
-241 NSKSEKDEAT
+241 SS
-251 EEKDDKKSKEEK
+251 K
-263 SEDKESK
+263 SEDKDEKSK
-270 DDKSKEE
+270 DKAK
-277 DKSSDEGLYISNE
+277 SDEGLYISNE
-290 SGEIIINDIKKGDY
+290 FGEIIINDIKKGDY

-310 APAGY
+310 APEGY

-320 DTKFTISDKSVE
+320 DTRFTITDKSVE

-388 TSADNGKFAV
+388 TSADNGKFSV

-403 GKYYLVEIKAPAG
+403 GKYYLVEIKAPQG

-443 NKKDTTI
+443 NKSDTI
-450 TRRRTPGG
+450 TRTPDG

-464 KIPKTGDIRFFMSM
+464 KMPKTGDIRFFMSM
-478 IGGLIMFMIGKW
+478 IGGAIMFFIGKW
-490 LIAKD
+490 IIAKD

>member
-1 MQICEVFAL
+1 
-10 LEEYNNINI
+10 
-19 ELKMEGNNMKILRKI
+19 MEGNNMKILKKI

-39 MVAMALTFSSFAA
+39 MVAMTLTSSSFAA

-73 LWKVSDKQVPYDNKS
+73 LWKVSDEQVPYDNKS

-96 LSIEELNSKYSK
+96 LSIEELNSKYS
-108 YSNPTVLAFNDNQ
+108 NPNVLAFNDNQ

-150 INLPDDVENDS
+150 INLPNDLEDGS

-202 VELKNKSTMKKD
+202 VELKNKATMKKD
-214 DKLELSPK
+214 DKLELSPN
-222 DEDRS
+222 DDDRS
-227 KVKSEENADESKDE
+227 KVKSEEKTDESKDT
-241 NSKSEKDEAT
+241 NSKEVK
-251 EEKDDKKSKEEK
+251 KEEK
-263 SEDKESK
+263 SSEESK
-270 DDKSKEE
+270 NKE
-277 DKSSDEGLYISNE
+277 KSDEDLYISNE

-315 LIKNV
+315 VIKNI

-332 LRVVNSKTPDKDK
+332 LRVVNSKTSTDK

-403 GKYYLVEIKAPAG
+403 GKYYLVEIKAPEG

-443 NKKDTTI
+443 NKRDTITRRRTPGDDI

-458 DITRGG
+458 DITRR
-464 KIPKTGDIRFFMSM
+464 IPKTGDIRFFMSM
-478 IGGLIMFMIGKW
+478 IGGAIMFFIGKW
-490 LIAKD
+490 IIAKD

>member
-1 MQICEVFAL
+1 
-10 LEEYNNINI
+10 
-19 ELKMEGNNMKILRKI
+19 MEGNNMKILRKI

-39 MVAMALTFSSFAA
+39 MVAMVITSSSFAA
-52 GDYSITVTV
+52 VDYSITVTV

-73 LWKVSDKQVPYDNKS
+73 LWKVSDEQVPYDNKA

-96 LSIEELNSKYSK
+96 LSIEELNSKYS
-108 YSNPTVLAFNDNQ
+108 NPTVLAFNDNQ
-121 IVFDKLSAGAY
+121 VVFDKLSAGAY

-161 KNVTIHAKESSTN
+161 KNVTIHAKESSSN

-194 LVRRGSEY
+194 LKREGSEY
-202 VELKNKSTMKKD
+202 VEVKNKATLKKN
-214 DKLELSPK
+214 DKLELSPN
-222 DEDRS
+222 DDDRS
-227 KVKSEENADESKDE
+227 KVKSEENTDESKE
-241 NSKSEKDEAT
+241 
-251 EEKDDKKSKEEK
+251 
-263 SEDKESK
+263 ESK
-270 DDKSKEE
+270 DNEKS
-277 DKSSDEGLYISNE
+277 DDGLYISNDA
-290 SGEIIINDIKKGDY
+290 GEIIINDIEKGDY

-315 LIKNV
+315 MIKNV
-320 DTKFTISDKSVE
+320 DTKFTVTDKSVE
-332 LRVVNSKTPDKDK
+332 LRVVNSKTTTDK

-368 TKNKDGKFE
+368 TKNKDDKFE
-377 PVKKDGKDYIV
+377 PVKRDGKDYIV
-388 TSADNGKFAV
+388 TSADNGKFSV

-403 GKYYLVEIKAPAG
+403 GKYYLVEIKAPEG

-438 IAFIT
+438 VVFIT
-443 NKKDTTI
+443 NKTDEI
-450 TRRRTPGG
+450 TRRKTPGG
-458 DITRGG
+458 DITRRG
-464 KIPKTGDIRFFMSM
+464 KIPKTGDIRFLMSM
-478 IGGLIMFMIGKW
+478 LGGLILFMIGKW

-495 DKLIGKNIK
+495 DKFVGKDVK

>member
-39 MVAMALTFSSFAA
+39 MVAMVVTSTSFAA

-73 LWKVSDKQVPYDNKS
+73 LWKVSDEQVTYDNKS

-96 LSIEELNSKYSK
+96 LSIEELNSKYS
-108 YSNPTVLAFNDNQ
+108 NPTVLAFNDNQ
-121 IVFDKLSAGAY
+121 IVFDNLSAGAY

-150 INLPDDVENDS
+150 INLPNDLEDGS

-202 VELKNKSTMKKD
+202 VELKNKATMKKD

-222 DEDRS
+222 DDDRS
-227 KVKSEENADESKDE
+227 KVQSKENADESKDE
-241 NSKSEKDEAT
+241 NSKSEKDEAKSKD
-251 EEKDDKKSKEEK
+251 EKKEEK
-263 SEDKESK
+263 SSVESK
-270 DDKSKEE
+270 NEE
-277 DKSSDEGLYISNE
+277 KSDEGLYISNE

-315 LIKNV
+315 MIKNV

-332 LRVVNSKTPDKDK
+332 LRVVNSKTPEKDK

-443 NKKDTTI
+443 NKSDTI
-450 TRRRTPGG
+450 TRRRTTPGG

-478 IGGLIMFMIGKW
+478 IGGAIMFFIGKW
-490 LIAKD
+490 IIAKD

>member
-1 MQICEVFAL
+1 
-10 LEEYNNINI
+10 
-19 ELKMEGNNMKILRKI
+19 MEGKIMKILRKI

-39 MVAMALTFSSFAA
+39 MVVMVATSSSFAA

-61 DKKLGEARGDIS
+61 DKKYGDVTGKMS
-73 LWKVSDKQVPYDNKS
+73 LWKVSDEQIHDSKKS
-88 SKLDELNK
+88 TVLGDLNK
-96 LSIEELNSKYSK
+96 LSVENLNSTYKTKSDVEFA
-108 YSNPTVLAFNDNQ
+108 NNEA
-121 IVFDKLSAGAY
+121 VFRNLDKGAY
-132 YMRDTS
+132 YVRDTS
-138 GIKRDKDIVPAL
+138 GIKRNKEIASVL
-150 INLPDDVENDS
+150 VNLPDDVESDS

-194 LVRRGSEY
+194 LVRCGSEY
-202 VELKNKSTMKKD
+202 VELKNKDNLKKD

-222 DEDRS
+222 DDDRS
-227 KVKSEENADESKDE
+227 KVKSDDKSLDIFSGDSKDT
-241 NSKSEKDEAT
+241 EK
-251 EEKDDKKSKEEK
+251 KDDKNKEEK
-263 SEDKESK
+263 T
-270 DDKSKEE
+270 
-277 DKSSDEGLYISNE
+277 SDEGLYISNE
-290 SGEIIINDIKKGDY
+290 SGEIIINDIKRGDY

-315 LIKNV
+315 LIKNI
-320 DTKFTISDKSVE
+320 DTRFTITDKSVE
-332 LRVVNSKTPDKDK
+332 LRVVNSKTPEKDR

-388 TSADNGKFAV
+388 TSADNGKFSV

-403 GKYYLVEIKAPAG
+403 GKYYLVEIKAPQG

-443 NKKDTTI
+443 NKSDTI

-458 DITRGG
+458 DITRRR
-464 KIPKTGDIRFFMSM
+464 IPKTGDIRFFMSM
-478 IGGLIMFMIGKW
+478 IGGLIMFFIGKW
-490 LIAKD
+490 IIAKD
-495 DKLIGKNIK
+495 DKLIGKNIR